1 MQEIFIMLK
10 KVKDFLKLNNINI
23 DKPVVV
29 AVSGGVD
36 STVLLDVLYKLGYQ
50 VILAH
55 VNHHKRVE
63 SEEEEKA
70 MEAWAKKLNIPYEVL
85 EYHYDHTDNFHN
97 DSHNARYN
105 FFRDVCKK
113 YNTNI
118 ICTAHHLDDQIETI
132 LMKLMEGSNL
142 YGYGGISV
150 VNDDGE
156 FQIIRPLLCAAKD
169 EIYEYAKKEKI
180 LYFED
185 SSNQE
190 DLFLRNRLRHNV
202 VPILKEECSDL
213 AMKTLEYS
221 TILKESFNFIRKLSI
236 KYLNDNDSKIVYD
249 TFNDL
254 DIALKKDIICLMLEQ
269 NEIRKNNNIIYNVL
283 DLVSSNSGNK
293 QIDLNDDYL
302 FVRNYDKSYVTKA
315 TKKDELKYKLDLDD
329 VLEFEEYKI
338 YFSKIKP
345 NNSVKYL
352 KLCYNCLKFPF
363 FIRNKKDGDYIKLK
377 SGNKKISRVFIDNKV
392 PNNRR
397 NEVMIITDGDDNVIW
412 VYDYIK
418 SDLIYAMKGHEDLY
432 LIVEEK

>member
-1 MQEIFIMLK
+1 MLK
-10 KVKDFLKLNNINI
+10 KVKDFLKINNINI
-23 DKPVVV
+23 NKPVVC

-36 STVLLDVLYKLGYQ
+36 STVLLDVLYKLGYK
-50 VILAH
+50 VIMAH

-63 SEEEEKA
+63 SEMEEEA
-70 MEAWAKKLNIPYEVL
+70 MISWALKLGIPYEVL

-97 DSHNARYN
+97 DSHNARYK
-105 FFRDVCKK
+105 FFKDVCKK

-150 VNDDGE
+150 VNDDGKY
-156 FQIIRPLLCAAKD
+156 QIIRPLLCLSKE
-169 EIYEYAKKEKI
+169 EIYDYAKKENI

-221 TILKESFNFIRKLSI
+221 TILKESFDFIRKLSI
-236 KYLNDNDSKIVYD
+236 KYLSDNDNKIIYK
-249 TFNDL
+249 TFNFL
-254 DIALKKDIICLMLEQ
+254 DIALKKDIICLMLEKYD
-269 NEIRKNNNIIYNVL
+269 IRKNNNIIYSIL
-283 DLVSSNSGNK
+283 ELVKSNEGNK
-293 QIDLNDDYL
+293 QIDLNSSYV
-302 FVRNYDKSYVTKA
+302 FVRNYDKSYIAKPTDSIPLNYTLNLGDIVK
-315 TKKDELKYKLDLDD
+315 
-329 VLEFEEYKI
+329 FEGYKI
-338 YFSKIKP
+338 YFSKNQP
-345 NNSVKYL
+345 DNSGKYL
-352 KLCYNCLKFPF
+352 KLCYNGLKFPF
-363 FIRNKKDGDYIKLK
+363 FIRNKKEGDYIKLK

-392 PNNRR
+392 PNNERDKKI
-397 NEVMIITDGDDNVIW
+397 IITDGDDNIIW

-418 SDLIYAMKGHEDLY
+418 SDLIYGMKGHEDLY
-432 LIVEEK
+432 LIVEKEETKNE